1 MLTPFSAMTVSL
13 PAAKYKGAGVPV
25 PKKPI
30 TGPVAAPALSAAIL
44 PPRLRQTNEKAP
56 AAVPRSQ
63 PNSLISGTISNE
75 NAVRA
80 VTPIAID
87 DHPAEIEWETLRP
100 TGVTILGHAVTRLR

>member
-1 MLTPFSAMTVSL
+1 MCLRQKHRS
-13 PAAKYKGAGVPV
+13 PAL
-25 PKKPI
+25 
-30 TGPVAAPALSAAIL
+30 PVAAPAQSAAIL

-80 VTPIAID
+80 VTPIAI
-87 DHPAEIEWETLRP
+87 
-100 TGVTILGHAVTRLR
+100 VTNATAMITQPK